1 MVKLQRPPPEIAIF
15 RPTRALC
22 SSSATRRP
30 RRPAVKAHINP
41 AAPPPQTKVDTSNPL
56 FQERW
61 AKVRQYGIDLMRQS
75 LQRDGLGGQFKVLDK
90 DISAGDIGKLVGGV
104 KP

>member
-1 MVKLQRPPPEIAIF
+1 
-15 RPTRALC
+15 
-22 SSSATRRP
+22 
-30 RRPAVKAHINP
+30 
-41 AAPPPQTKVDTSNPL
+41 
-56 FQERW
+56 
-61 AKVRQYGIDLMRQS
+61 MRQS